1 MKKLSILFA
10 LVLILSS
17 CVCTI
22 GQVPPM
28 YIYATEGCQ
37 GVLPNYIPMLIITD
51 NCQVASVTQ
60 DPLPGYNLSGQE
72 QTVTVV
78 ITAKDVFNNTSS
90 TMFTVTLID
99 TVPPVIFYDTTIISQ
114 NYKMINSLY
123 DAADKIVARQEMYF
137 DNTFPYDI
145 LRVSYVDSLGVTN
158 YITGIPDTI
167 RPTNLYPNKIML
179 VWNAPGHALTGEK
192 GRWITFQEPGDTLIV
207 Q

>member
-1 MKKLSILFA
+1 
-10 LVLILSS
+10 
-17 CVCTI
+17 
-22 GQVPPM
+22 
-28 YIYATEGCQ
+28 
-37 GVLPNYIPMLIITD
+37 
-51 NCQVASVTQ
+51 
-60 DPLPGYNLSGQE
+60 
-72 QTVTVV
+72 
-78 ITAKDVFNNTSS
+78 
-90 TMFTVTLID
+90 MFTVTLID
-99 TVPPVIFYDTTIISQ
+99 TVPPVIFSDTTIISQ

-179 VWNAPGHALTGEK
+179 TWTSPGHALTGDG